1 MLLVVLGIGVGC
13 LLVYLWFACL
23 WFAFILLLV
32 IGLWLWVDGL
42 LLGWLIVVVLGRLVF
57 WFGAVGLVGSWAGCC
72 SC

>member
-13 LLVYLWFACL
+13 LLVYLWFAYL

-32 IGLWLWVDGL
+32 IGLWLWVAGL

-57 WFGAVGLVGSWAGCC
+57 WFVAVGLVGSWAGCC